1 MIPITDDQETESDE
15 PLIVSFSST
24 DIPDMQ
30 DLPTP
35 MVTIIDNDI
44 GEDSI
49 AKHSTLPFFFF
60 VVVGF
65 DPIAYTVA
73 EGDDLFVILTLVRSG
88 NVDLT
93 ANVSFMT
100 VPGSADGMI
109 LNAIVRER
117 SGVGECRCT

>member
-60 VVVGF
+60 CSCWV
-65 DPIAYTVA
+65 
-73 EGDDLFVILTLVRSG
+73 
-88 NVDLT
+88 
-93 ANVSFMT
+93 
-100 VPGSADGMI
+100 
-109 LNAIVRER
+109 
-117 SGVGECRCT
+117 

>member
-1 MIPITDDQETESDE
+1 M
-15 PLIVSFSST
+15 
-24 DIPDMQ
+24 
-30 DLPTP
+30 
-35 MVTIIDNDI
+35 
-44 GEDSI
+44 
-49 AKHSTLPFFFF
+49 
-60 VVVGF
+60 
-65 DPIAYTVA
+65 A

-117 SGVGECRCT
+117 SGVGECTCT